1 MKKITLSILAIA
13 MTLAVVTTSASAL
26 FSSTATVSGVTFST
40 GNANLQVWN
49 GSTWVADYN
58 PGNFLF
64 QNMFPSYAGS
74 QTFYLK
80 NNSTSAIT
88 LGINAKIR
96 NGATEDPSGSWNV
109 LKDVVE
115 VRFYDIEMATP
126 ASGWASL
133 NYWNTTGANFVTAG
147 ISKGAQRQYR
157 VDVRVVG
164 SAGNE
169 ISDKSLTNMKFDFT
183 GTQQ

>member
-1 MKKITLSILAIA
+1 MKKITLSIMAIA

-40 GNANLQVWN
+40 GNATLQVWN

-64 QNMFPSYAGS
+64 QDMFPSYTGY

-80 NNSTSAIT
+80 NNSTSNIA

-96 NGATEDPSGSWNV
+96 NGATQNPAGAWNV

-115 VRFYDIEMATP
+115 VSFYDVDMDAPAT
-126 ASGWASL
+126 GWASL
-133 NYWNTTGANFVTAG
+133 SYWNTTGANFVTAP
-147 ISKGAQRQYR
+147 IAKGAQRQYR
-157 VDVRVVG
+157 VDVRVSA

-169 ISDKSLTNMKFDFT
+169 ISNTSLSDMKFDFT

>member
-13 MTLAVVTTSASAL
+13 MTLAVVATSASAL

-40 GNANLQVWN
+40 GNATLQVWN
-49 GSTWVADYN
+49 GSAWVADYN

-64 QNMFPSYAGS
+64 QNMFPSYTGS
-74 QTFYLK
+74 QMFYLK
-80 NNSTSAIT
+80 NNSTSNIT

-96 NGATEDPSGSWNV
+96 NGATENPSGSWDV
-109 LKDVVE
+109 LKNVVE
-115 VRFYDIEMATP
+115 VSFFDVGMGAS

-133 NYWNTTGANFVTAG
+133 NYWNTTGANFLTAG
-147 ISKGAQRQYR
+147 IAPGAQRQYR
-157 VDVRVVG
+157 VDVRVIG

-169 ISDKSLTNMKFDFT
+169 ISNTSLTNMKFDFT

>member
-1 MKKITLSILAIA
+1 MAIA
-13 MTLAVVTTSASAL
+13 IAIAVVTTSASAL

-49 GSTWVADYN
+49 GATWVSDYN

-80 NNSTSAIT
+80 NNSTSNIT

-96 NGATEDPSGSWNV
+96 NGAAEDPSGSWNV
-109 LKDVVE
+109 LKDVVQ
-115 VRFYDIEMATP
+115 VSFFDVDMA
-126 ASGWASL
+126 ASATGWASL
-133 NYWNTTGANFVTAG
+133 SYWNTTGANFLTAG

-169 ISDKSLTNMKFDFT
+169 ISNKSLADMKFDFT